1 MSDLDRSSNETCA
14 QHRAALLTADPDELR
29 GIGDSELAHHILE
42 CARCASDAQ
51 RILGTTAMLA
61 ARLDS
66 SARMSRARAAPSTPD
81 ALPVWWALPI
91 AAVLASVLIGGQKW
105 LDRDA
110 EAVPRVGAL
119 QKMELPVD
127 APVVNVPADRNVAVF
142 RTTNNITVVWDL
154 GAKGGS

>member
-14 QHRAALLTADPDELR
+14 HHRAALLTADPDELR
-29 GIGDSELAHHILE
+29 GTGDSELAQHIRE
-42 CARCASDAQ
+42 CARCAADGQ

-61 ARLDS
+61 ARLDR
-66 SARMSRARAAPSTPD
+66 SARRSRARAPTSNSD

-91 AAVLASVLIGGQKW
+91 AAVLSSVLIGGQKW

-110 EAVPRVGAL
+110 EVVPRVGAL

-127 APVVNVPADRNVAVF
+127 APVVNVPVDRNVAVF
-142 RTTNNITVVWDL
+142 RTTDNITVVWDL